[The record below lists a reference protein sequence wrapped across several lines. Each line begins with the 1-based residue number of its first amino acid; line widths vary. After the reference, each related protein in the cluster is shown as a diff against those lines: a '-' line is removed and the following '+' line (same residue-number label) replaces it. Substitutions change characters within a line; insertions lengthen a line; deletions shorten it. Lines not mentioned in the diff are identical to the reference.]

1 MLKKPPI
8 ILILLIFILFVGIG
22 DSVLPEP
29 MKSASLNTR
38 ESINKN
44 LLGLFPTW
52 KSKLKP
58 NERTNKAI
66 EEAEKKGK

>member
-1 MLKKPPI
+1 MFKKSYFI
-8 ILILLIFILFVGIG
+8 VALLLFAVFVGIG

-38 ESINKN
+38 KTINESLI
-44 LLGLFPTW
+44 GLFPNR

-58 NERTNKAI
+58 HERTRKAI
-66 EEAEKKGK
+66 EEAEKGK